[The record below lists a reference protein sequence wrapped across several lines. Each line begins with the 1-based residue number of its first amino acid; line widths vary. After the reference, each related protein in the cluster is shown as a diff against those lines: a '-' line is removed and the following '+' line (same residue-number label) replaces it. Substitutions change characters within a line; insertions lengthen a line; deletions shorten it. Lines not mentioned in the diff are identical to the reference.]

1 MLNDDSAVEVG
12 EDEEVCPAAGP
23 AVKKSKLGQ
32 WKWTVEIPREQ
43 LESRVFAVYA
53 AYHGHSDIEPQHGV
67 QVIVQGKAMAA
78 FFPSRCKTCDSG
90 EWFDT
95 KFIGSFSRE
104 DDGGIEL
111 EAVSGSKSFQ
121 NGSTA
126 DEITFI
132 VRDLMK

>member
-1 MLNDDSAVEVG
+1 MSLHGNF
-12 EDEEVCPAAGP
+12 
-23 AVKKSKLGQ
+23 KS
-32 WKWTVEIPREQ
+32 R
-43 LESRVFAVYA
+43 
-53 AYHGHSDIEPQHGV
+53 
-67 QVIVQGKAMAA
+67 
-78 FFPSRCKTCDSG
+78 
-90 EWFDT
+90 
-95 KFIGSFSRE
+95 RE